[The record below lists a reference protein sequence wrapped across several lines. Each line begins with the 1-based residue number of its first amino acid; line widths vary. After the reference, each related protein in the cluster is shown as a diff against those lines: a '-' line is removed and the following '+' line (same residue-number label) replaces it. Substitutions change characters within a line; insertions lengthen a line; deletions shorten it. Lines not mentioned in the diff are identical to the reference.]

1 MEAAMK
7 FIGIT
12 KTDPTTLADNVGT
25 VEIGDGNYQPKLNDM
40 VVYGTKEYIWRQ
52 GQVPD
57 PEDSTKTIT
66 VTRWFEIG
74 DEEVPSWED

>member
-1 MEAAMK
+1 
-7 FIGIT
+7 
-12 KTDPTTLADNVGT
+12 
-25 VEIGDGNYQPKLNDM
+25 M

-74 DEEVPSWED
+74 DEAAPAWET